1 MFADSTRQWDD
12 FYVNNSDKTGIYR
25 SDLST
30 VKHVIFYSAYKNIM
44 RFYEKLF
51 LYPLQLFENKFI

>member
-25 SDLST
+25 S